1 VRPEK
6 TNSKNRYASIKISI
20 IATDITIV
28 GINGNGLVVDSNTDM
43 VKTAGG
49 EEDDD
54 AAKYASRKG
63 DRNDDW
69 VIRVVGNRDRKVI
82 VKVRHWVIPSNISI
96 GEISDHGTSTFSI
109 ETVRTIM

>member
-1 VRPEK
+1 MWVFGIDAIVPSVD
-6 TNSKNRYASIKISI
+6 SKIGETGENEFKKQIASIKISI

-69 VIRVVGNRDRKVI
+69 IIRVIGDSDREVI
-82 VKVRHWVIPSNISI
+82 VIV
-96 GEISDHGTSTFSI
+96 
-109 ETVRTIM
+109 